1 MNFDECKAKTEQGIP
16 CQMKLPNGKWAKF
29 DPSLVITEFKE
40 APLLGPNDGAR
51 VLLFVLHSIE
61 KILKDRFAV
70 SGLRV
75 KLPEHGPKK
84 DWSITERVLV
94 NLGETCMTSDEK
106 YSTVRPCHTRYRDI
120 FKSYFRVVKRSANE
134 PIVYPGLIC
143 NPVPDTPIYVVE
155 RRNLYEHDGWSP
167 VFHLKYMSFKV
178 DEKFRP
184 VKHGEDGDACDWW
197 IHCDAHCFIGAS
209 AKPTNDFDR
218 LAKVVGA
225 SEWADDAVTFQRI
238 QTLDPVHKPGGYVIF
253 NIAAFMA
260 HYLMI
265 ISELDRRVE
274 EIANVIENHTGS
286 NPGISYQIGK
296 PLENG
301 RSPIYYRLGAPFREY
316 CKSAFPR
323 DEHVC
328 WSRSENQMKTI
339 LLRYFNDL
347 YRNIQTVHLE
357 GDK

>member
-16 CQMKLPNGKWAKF
+16 CQMKLPNGKWVNF

-61 KILKDRFAV
+61 KILEDRFSL
-70 SGLRV
+70 SGLQV

-84 DWSITERVLV
+84 DWSITERVSV
-94 NLGETCMTSDEK
+94 NLGATRMTSDEF
-106 YSTVRPCHTRYRDI
+106 STVRPCRTRYRDI
-120 FKSYFRVVKRSANE
+120 FKSYFRVVKRSAND
-134 PIVYPGLIC
+134 PIVHNGLIR
-143 NPVPDTPIYVVE
+143 NPAVPGTPIYVVE
-155 RRNLYEHDGWSP
+155 RRNLYEHDGWTP
-167 VFHLKYMSFKV
+167 VFHLKYMPFKL

-184 VKHGEDGDACDWW
+184 LKEGTPGDTCDWW
-197 IHCDAHCFIGAS
+197 IHCDAHSFVGATT
-209 AKPTNDFDR
+209 KPTTDFDR
-218 LAKVVGA
+218 LKKVPGA

-238 QTLDPVHKPGGYVIF
+238 QTLDPVHNPGGYTIF

-265 ISELDRRVE
+265 ISDLDSRAG
-274 EIANVIENHTGS
+274 EIANVIENHAGS
-286 NPGISYQIGK
+286 NPGISYRIGK
-296 PLENG
+296 KLENG
-301 RSPIYYRLGAPFREY
+301 RSPVYYRLGTAFRAY
-316 CKSAFPR
+316 CNAAFPR

-328 WSRSENQMKTI
+328 WSRSENQMKAI

-347 YRNIQTVHLE
+347 YRNIQDIHFE

>member
-16 CQMKLPNGKWAKF
+16 CQMKLPNGKWVNF
-29 DPSLVITEFKE
+29 DPSIVITEFKE

-61 KILKDRFAV
+61 KILEARFSLSV
-70 SGLRV
+70 LQV

-84 DWSITERVLV
+84 DWSITERVSV
-94 NLGETCMTSDEK
+94 NLGATRMTSDDK
-106 YSTVRPCHTRYRDI
+106 FSTVRPCSTRYRDI
-120 FKSYFRVVKRSANE
+120 FKSYFRVVKRSAND
-134 PIVYPGLIC
+134 PTVYHGRIC
-143 NPVPDTPIYVVE
+143 NPVPGTPIYVVE
-155 RRNLYEHDGWSP
+155 RRNLYEHDGWTP
-167 VFHLKYMSFKV
+167 VFHLKYMPFKP

-184 VKHGEDGDACDWW
+184 LKEVNAGDACDWW
-197 IHCDAHCFIGAS
+197 IHCDAHSFVGATT
-209 AKPTNDFDR
+209 KPTNEYDR
-218 LAKVVGA
+218 LKKVPGA

-238 QTLDPVHKPGGYVIF
+238 QTLDPVHNPGGDAIF

-265 ISELDRRVE
+265 ISDLDSRAG
-274 EIANVIENHTGS
+274 EIANVIENHAGF
-286 NPGISYQIGK
+286 NPGISYRIGEK
-296 PLENG
+296 LENG
-301 RSPIYYRLGAPFREY
+301 RSPVYYRLGTAFRAY
-316 CKSAFPR
+316 CNAAFPR

-328 WSRSENQMKTI
+328 WSRSEKQMKAI

-347 YRNIQTVHLE
+347 YRNIQDIHFE

>member
-40 APLLGPNDGAR
+40 APRLGPNDGAR

-106 YSTVRPCHTRYRDI
+106 FSTVRPCRTRYRDI
-120 FKSYFRVVKRSANE
+120 FKSYFRVVKRSPNE

-155 RRNLYEHDGWSP
+155 RRNLYEHDGWTP

-178 DEKFRP
+178 DEKFCP
-184 VKHGEDGDACDWW
+184 VRHGEDGDACDWW
-197 IHCDAHCFIGAS
+197 IHCDEHSFIGS
-209 AKPTNDFDR
+209 NAKPTSDYDR
-218 LAKVVGA
+218 LAKVQGA
-225 SEWADDAVTFQRI
+225 SEWADSAVTFQRI

-274 EIANVIENHTGS
+274 EIANVIENHTSS
-286 NPGISYQIGK
+286 NPRISYQIGK

-301 RSPIYYRLGAPFREY
+301 RSPVYYRLGAPFRAY
-316 CKSAFPR
+316 CNAAFSR

-328 WSRSENQMKTI
+328 WSRSENQMKAL

-347 YRNIQTVHLE
+347 FRNIQVVHLE